1 MRSRWSAGSSCRFFR
16 LLALLGGRAAAGLRR
31 ASFGLAR
38 EGRLAGRAARPL
50 CAGLDADAA
59 FDRAAAGNA
68 ATASISMSAP
78 SRARPKIAMVVLA
91 GRLFAG
97 R

>member
-1 MRSRWSAGSSCRFFR
+1 
-16 LLALLGGRAAAGLRR
+16 
-31 ASFGLAR
+31 
-38 EGRLAGRAARPL
+38 
-50 CAGLDADAA
+50 LDADAA
-59 FDRAAAGNA
+59 FDRAAAGGA

-78 SRARPKIAMVVLA
+78 SRARPEIAMVVLA